1 MIILKAVNP
10 PDDEI
15 RWYGALTNLWFES
28 SVNMSLRYG
37 ANVGSI
43 PDCIPALLK
52 LEMVTMVLLN
62 LQMS

>member
-1 MIILKAVNP
+1 MIIFKAVNP

-15 RWYGALTNLWFES
+15 RWYGEALTNLWFES

-43 PDCIPALLK
+43 PDFIDLL
-52 LEMVTMVLLN
+52 
-62 LQMS
+62 